1 MNQRVS
7 FWEELQ
13 CLMRECLGIT
23 HRDSE
28 YLHKGVL
35 FKKSELLS
43 EGGNFPPEEG
53 NEALLSGSH
62 YVIRIQ

>member
-1 MNQRVS
+1 
-7 FWEELQ
+7 
-13 CLMRECLGIT
+13 MRECLGIT

-43 EGGNFPPEEG
+43 EGGNFPPGQG
-53 NEALLSGSH
+53 NEALLSGSR
-62 YVIRIQ
+62 YVVRIQ